1 MTQLFQNVLT
11 ASFHGSIV
19 ILAVIILRLVLKK
32 TPKKFLCLLW
42 LLAGI
47 RLLMPFEI
55 RSDLSLQPDYEP
67 VTQVQWQQSE
77 AYSHISEENQ
87 PVENSVEAAPAVTE
101 APASVSPAVPA
112 EPVQSLPAETHPTVE
127 VETKREIH
135 WLSLLPWVWLA
146 VAGCF
151 AIYSLYS
158 YLRLKYQ
165 VREAIKIPGGWECD
179 RIDTAFILGFL
190 KPRIYIPM
198 GMPRSVRKHILAHE
212 RTHLEKGDHW
222 FKMIGFLAL
231 AIHWFNP
238 LVWVA
243 YILLCKDIEMACDE
257 RVVQFME
264 LEERKAYSA
273 ALLSCSTNRAH
284 FAACPVAFGEVSVK
298 YRIKSVLNYKKPS
311 FWISLAG
318 VIAIVFVAVCL
329 VTSPMVKNQAADAP
343 AQITRT
349 DEAQETAD
357 RIQAAWDS
365 ILTADRY
372 HLFFSDETNNGSVG
386 WQGHFVKDGENTL
399 WWSTDHT
406 DEEGHMIL
414 DGTHYKF
421 IDGTNGGWVAYD
433 SEDDLLADMLAQ
445 FSLEDK
451 EIRDVASEVKTN
463 DSGYTYEKLTFTTER
478 SGEDGSTV
486 IQPMTVYF
494 DTDGT
499 MTGMRV
505 ENTDRIGA
513 DIFSFSNWS
522 EDGMNEIDSF
532 FENAKNK
539 ILSIEEIDPSLL
551 ADPTEDE
558 LRMKEWGILYR
569 VDDDL
574 LTRNGGEVWFA
585 QSDGYNMTVH
595 TDNEYWLE
603 KKTENGWEKL
613 PLLREPQWAD
623 ANYTLG
629 HGMYTMVKV
638 DWTEFYGPLD
648 GGTYRM
654 GKKFE
659 KMENGGQ
666 TCTGYAEFEIF
677 YNASTS
683 AEQTAAAEKC
693 YAAVEELKNRQT
705 IHYKVTTSSGDTEEI
720 WWNNGD
726 FLTDRTWPWDIYPE
740 NTDGQEPSPEE
751 IQHVTRHTISAR
763 KDGVGYSS
771 VHETE
776 DEPASTLL
784 GMQLST
790 LSADFAG
797 WELSSFA
804 ENLYLYAFERS
815 NQVIDFPADDS
826 CITNEKISFHLYWSD
841 PSDYETLTFWFDS
854 SGSITK
860 MENVSHYKD
869 LEGYTTAFEIYDT
882 STAEIDAK
890 IKPYT
895 ENLIVDT
902 FSWEEAKAKYTD
914 EEFNI
919 REDSFVN
926 NGGSPISGPVDA
938 ARLALKEYPNLGEYL
953 SMDIFR
959 DKTTGMWKV
968 TIESYVDYQSTYAYR
983 DVYLSDSGATQLLVY
998 EGPIRFDESRK

>member
-318 VIAIVFVAVCL
+318 VIVIVFVAVCL

-365 ILTADRY
+365 ILTAD
-372 HLFFSDETNNGSVG
+372 
-386 WQGHFVKDGENTL
+386 Q
-399 WWSTDHT
+399 
-406 DEEGHMIL
+406 
-414 DGTHYKF
+414 
-421 IDGTNGGWVAYD
+421 
-433 SEDDLLADMLAQ
+433 
-445 FSLEDK
+445 
-451 EIRDVASEVKTN
+451 
-463 DSGYTYEKLTFTTER
+463 
-478 SGEDGSTV
+478 
-486 IQPMTVYF
+486 
-494 DTDGT
+494 
-499 MTGMRV
+499 
-505 ENTDRIGA
+505 IGRA
-513 DIFSFSNWS
+513 
-522 EDGMNEIDSF
+522 
-532 FENAKNK
+532 
-539 ILSIEEIDPSLL
+539 
-551 ADPTEDE
+551 
-558 LRMKEWGILYR
+558 
-569 VDDDL
+569 
-574 LTRNGGEVWFA
+574 
-585 QSDGYNMTVH
+585 
-595 TDNEYWLE
+595 
-603 KKTENGWEKL
+603 
-613 PLLREPQWAD
+613 
-623 ANYTLG
+623 
-629 HGMYTMVKV
+629 
-638 DWTEFYGPLD
+638 
-648 GGTYRM
+648 
-654 GKKFE
+654 
-659 KMENGGQ
+659 
-666 TCTGYAEFEIF
+666 
-677 YNASTS
+677 
-683 AEQTAAAEKC
+683 
-693 YAAVEELKNRQT
+693 
-705 IHYKVTTSSGDTEEI
+705 
-720 WWNNGD
+720 
-726 FLTDRTWPWDIYPE
+726 
-740 NTDGQEPSPEE
+740 
-751 IQHVTRHTISAR
+751 HV
-763 KDGVGYSS
+763 
-771 VHETE
+771 
-776 DEPASTLL
+776 
-784 GMQLST
+784 
-790 LSADFAG
+790 
-797 WELSSFA
+797 
-804 ENLYLYAFERS
+804 
-815 NQVIDFPADDS
+815 
-826 CITNEKISFHLYWSD
+826 
-841 PSDYETLTFWFDS
+841 
-854 SGSITK
+854 
-860 MENVSHYKD
+860 
-869 LEGYTTAFEIYDT
+869 
-882 STAEIDAK
+882 
-890 IKPYT
+890 
-895 ENLIVDT
+895 
-902 FSWEEAKAKYTD
+902 
-914 EEFNI
+914 
-919 REDSFVN
+919 
-926 NGGSPISGPVDA
+926 
-938 ARLALKEYPNLGEYL
+938 
-953 SMDIFR
+953 
-959 DKTTGMWKV
+959 
-968 TIESYVDYQSTYAYR
+968 
-983 DVYLSDSGATQLLVY
+983 
-998 EGPIRFDESRK
+998 

>member
-329 VTSPMVKNQAADAP
+329 VTSPTAEVPDANAP
-343 AQITRT
+343 AAETLSPEEQARNDTLKKCHEDLEALFAREEFYYDASASNDQGSTLWLTELYKQGNNTMWKYNPSDSPDVT
-349 DEAQETAD
+349 DGRLEYEGNHYAYQSGSWIQTDSQDEEFDAWLNLYRWDLETAELVEEKQTETGYSVVFTSKWESED
-357 RIQAAWDS
+357 KTVHTSSTTYSYNNSGDLQNIRIEKPNHPTAGRVYLDVIPISQMWGEPKAVSDFFIEAENAIAEGMVTSDELAIQAE
-365 ILTADRY
+365 
-372 HLFFSDETNNGSVG
+372 F
-386 WQGHFVKDGENTL
+386 
-399 WWSTDHT
+399 
-406 DEEGHMIL
+406 
-414 DGTHYKF
+414 
-421 IDGTNGGWVAYD
+421 
-433 SEDDLLADMLAQ
+433 DD
-445 FSLEDK
+445 
-451 EIRDVASEVKTN
+451 
-463 DSGYTYEKLTFTTER
+463 
-478 SGEDGSTV
+478 
-486 IQPMTVYF
+486 
-494 DTDGT
+494 
-499 MTGMRV
+499 
-505 ENTDRIGA
+505 
-513 DIFSFSNWS
+513 
-522 EDGMNEIDSF
+522 
-532 FENAKNK
+532 
-539 ILSIEEIDPSLL
+539 
-551 ADPTEDE
+551 
-558 LRMKEWGILYR
+558 WGIYFR
-569 VDDDL
+569 VDDDRL
-574 LTRNGGEVWFA
+574 SSNGSDVYFSQSENGRGVISTTEQYWF
-585 QSDGYNMTVH
+585 
-595 TDNEYWLE
+595 E
-603 KKTENGWEKL
+603 KKVNGNWEMV
-613 PLLREPQWAD
+613 PTVNEPRWSDDGIGVAKGS
-623 ANYTLG
+623 ATYGYL
-629 HGMYTMVKV
+629 
-638 DWTEFYGPLD
+638 DWTSIYGSLEPGD
-648 GGTYRM
+648 YRM
-654 GKKFE
+654 GKTF
-659 KMENGGQ
+659 
-666 TCTGYAEFEIF
+666 
-677 YNASTS
+677 
-683 AEQTAAAEKC
+683 KC
-693 YAAVEELKNRQT
+693 YDDETRYSKEHAFYSEFSIVAAVDSSSPEAKAAVERCYSAFEELKTRDH
-705 IHYKVTTSSGDTEEI
+705 IHFKTYADWEEETWVNGSNYLQI
-720 WWNNGD
+720 RDFGNDNDNIPENNGRVD
-726 FLTDRTWPWDIYPE
+726 IAARWDGI
-740 NTDGQEPSPEE
+740 
-751 IQHVTRHTISAR
+751 
-763 KDGVGYSS
+763 GYSQVRTDPDTRGS
-771 VHETE
+771 EVV
-776 DEPASTLL
+776 

-790 LSADFAG
+790 LSANRAG
-797 WELSSFA
+797 WNVSFA
-804 ENLYLYAFERS
+804 ESLHVFFFERS
-815 NQVIDFPADDS
+815 NKTATFPEGVGVISDEMVRFVLTWPVVGMQVDEASAQLTYKFDENGKLIYMEYKSIWNDHES
-826 CITNEKISFHLYWSD
+826 VYWA
-841 PSDYETLTFWFDS
+841 E
-854 SGSITK
+854 
-860 MENVSHYKD
+860 V
-869 LEGYTTAFEIYDT
+869 YDT
-882 STAEIDAK
+882 SAAEIDAK